1 MPPLLAELN
10 YIYAGIYNIIII
22 TTEELHNR
30 SYRFYNLYKHILTMT
45 RHAHGLLL
53 TTALIKKSIAKRI
66 VSFQPVLICCY
77 YTNMLTITQ
86 HLLMPVPNF
95 NN

>member
-30 SYRFYNLYKHILTMT
+30 SCRFYNLYKHILTMT
-45 RHAHGLLL
+45 RRHARFVVDDDVNKKIDSEKNRFISTGADLLL
-53 TTALIKKSIAKRI
+53 LHKHVNNNTTFIDAGS
-66 VSFQPVLICCY
+66 
-77 YTNMLTITQ
+77 
-86 HLLMPVPNF
+86 
-95 NN
+95 